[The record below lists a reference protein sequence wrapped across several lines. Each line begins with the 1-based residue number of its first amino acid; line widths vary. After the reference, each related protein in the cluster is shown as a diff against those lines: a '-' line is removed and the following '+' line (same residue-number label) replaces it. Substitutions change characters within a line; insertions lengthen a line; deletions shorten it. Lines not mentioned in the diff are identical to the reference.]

1 MIVKK
6 NMRGGVCVCV
16 CVTRRDVMLLMKLRL
31 IMMLMLRI
39 LHKMA
44 KILKNLYK
52 KPCNSVIFVIFL

>member
-6 NMRGGVCVCV
+6 NMRGGVCVRV
-16 CVTRRDVMLLMKLRL
+16 CVARGDIMLLMKLRL
-31 IMMLMLRI
+31 MMMLMLRI

-52 KPCNSVIFVIFL
+52 KPCNHVIFMIT